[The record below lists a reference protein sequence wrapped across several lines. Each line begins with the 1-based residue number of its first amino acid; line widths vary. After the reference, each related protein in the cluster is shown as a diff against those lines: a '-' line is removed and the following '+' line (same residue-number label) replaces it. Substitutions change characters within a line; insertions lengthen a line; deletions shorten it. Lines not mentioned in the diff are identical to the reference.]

1 LGGASARGR
10 GDGQLRDP
18 ARVAGCRIALFSTA
32 GCYHAVVDTGR
43 PADTK
48 VVDKPWVSTFVFG
61 LVPAQVINVAAE
73 CPRGIAKVETQQTF
87 VNGLVGVVT
96 LGIYTPQSARITCAA
111 ARTAAAADT
120 SPMVTAA
127 DSSLDAR
134 RAAVNAAAE
143 QAAATQSAVLVRF

>member
-1 LGGASARGR
+1 
-10 GDGQLRDP
+10 
-18 ARVAGCRIALFSTA
+18 VAGCRIALFSTA

-111 ARTAAAADT
+111 AR
-120 SPMVTAA
+120 
-127 DSSLDAR
+127 

>member
-1 LGGASARGR
+1 MSRTTLSRLALA
-10 GDGQLRDP
+10 L
-18 ARVAGCRIALFSTA
+18 ALFSTA

-111 ARTAAAADT
+111 ARTAAADT